1 MVGGTSA
8 HCAGSV
14 DAVDPINRHRQTHHQ
29 RWYYPDWKISQ
40 ASADGLRYASG
51 GQTKSNQ
58 IKSSTKQK
66 EESYKTT
73 NIEEEE
79 GGGVRGGVRGEEEK
93 YDNQTDI
100 TDRHSYTK

>member
-14 DAVDPINRHRQTHHQ
+14 DAVDPINRHRQTHQ

-58 IKSSTKQK
+58 IKSNQARNKKRKATKLR
-66 EESYKTT
+66 
-73 NIEEEE
+73 I
-79 GGGVRGGVRGEEEK
+79 
-93 YDNQTDI
+93 
-100 TDRHSYTK
+100 